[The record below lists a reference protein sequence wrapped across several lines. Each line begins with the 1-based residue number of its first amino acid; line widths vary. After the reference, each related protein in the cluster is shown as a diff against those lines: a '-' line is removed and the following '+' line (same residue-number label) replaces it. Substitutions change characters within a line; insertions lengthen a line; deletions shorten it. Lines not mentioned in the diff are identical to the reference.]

1 MSSRA
6 SAHFR
11 QMIKSSSLLSVKEI
25 VKPYLPRS
33 WLYGSN
39 GDIYWLN
46 FKKKKKKKKKAISKE
61 SLLER
66 DEGEPVER

>member
-1 MSSRA
+1 
-6 SAHFR
+6 
-11 QMIKSSSLLSVKEI
+11 MIKSSSLLSVKEI

-46 FKKKKKKKKKAISKE
+46 FKRKKKNAVSKE
-61 SLLER
+61 GLLER
-66 DEGEPVER
+66 DEGEPVEM